1 MFTKEMEFLEANVMI
16 IGVCDDQAEERERIC
31 KVCEKVLKQMKCP
44 AETALYEDA
53 SFVLQAD
60 TKPDILILDIEMP
73 GMSGIELKDEL
84 QHKEGTTYIIFVTDH
99 EEMIADAF
107 GLHVLRFVQKE
118 NLEDKL
124 PEALAQAV
132 RMKRNNCIVHGTAS
146 EKILYI
152 NSLGNYIQIVTES
165 GKQPLIRESMK
176 QLKKTLEGCPFIEI
190 KRGCLVNIAKIEKIK
205 SGIVVAG
212 DEQLEISK
220 RKQSEVTHAY
230 LTYYKEA

>member
-1 MFTKEMEFLEANVMI
+1 MFTKETEFLEANVMV
-16 IGVCDDQAEERERIC
+16 IGICDDQAEERERIC
-31 KVCEKVLKQMKCP
+31 KVCEKVLEQIKCP

-84 QHKEGTTYIIFVTDH
+84 QCKEGTTYIIFVTDH

-107 GLHVLRFVQKE
+107 GLYVLRFVQKE

-176 QLKKTLEGCPFIEI
+176 QLKKTLEECPFIEI
-190 KRGCLVNIAKIEKIK
+190 KRGCLVNVAKIEKIK
-205 SGIVVAG
+205 SGIVVVG